1 MPAQAPVTTVDT
13 SSEGRAPRLTTSE
26 LAAEDLRRRIFDGRL
41 RPGDRIPIDGVA
53 AELGVSRLPVRE
65 AVQLLARDGLITA
78 RSHHGAYV
86 AEFDADVLRD
96 HFHIVGMVQGMAAA
110 RLARGAS
117 AEQLAELRSVNGHL
131 QAEVSGT
138 AVHRLVLDFIAR
150 VNDLGGSARQRSV
163 LRALGRMLP
172 SGFFIDVPG
181 SDLSAR
187 TGTQALLEAIES
199 GDPARAEKVAEDVVA
214 ERAELVIAYLQS
226 TGVFAP

>member
-1 MPAQAPVTTVDT
+1 MPAQAPVTVVGI
-13 SSEGRAPRLTTSE
+13 SPEVPRLTTSE
-26 LAAEDLRRRIFDGRL
+26 LAAEELRRRIFDGRL

-53 AELGVSRLPVRE
+53 ADLGVSRLPVRE

-110 RLARGAS
+110 RLARGATV
-117 AEQLAELRSVNGHL
+117 EQLADIRALNERL
-131 QAEVSGT
+131 QVETTGM
-138 AVHRLVLDFIAR
+138 AVHRLVMAFMAR
-150 VNDLGGSARQRSV
+150 VNEFGGSARQRSV

-181 SDLSAR
+181 SDESSR
-187 TGTQALLEAIES
+187 TGTRALLDAIES
-199 GDPARAEKVAEDVVA
+199 GDPVRAEKVAIDVVT
-214 ERAELVIAYLQS
+214 ERAELVIAQLQS
-226 TGVFAP
+226 LGVFAE